1 LNRLSSNGNIA
12 NFAKD
17 GTTVGSIGTNFDVV
31 YLANGSNFGIR
42 VDDANNGELLPVDTS
57 GSGLDASADLGRSVV
72 RWKDLYLSGGAY
84 LGGVAAA
91 NKLDDYEEGSYVAT
105 LTPSTSGS
113 ITLNTSF
120 DTLSYT
126 KVGRIVSIVGRVRV
140 SSVSSPVGT
149 YVRVSLPFNIATG
162 SEDDSRVTGS
172 VVVQQAAQDIDKY
185 CIHPKNGT
193 AYIEIGRTDNFA
205 SNAANDFGGDELV
218 AVNFTYIAA

>member
-1 LNRLSSNGNIA
+1 M
-12 NFAKD
+12 
-17 GTTVGSIGTNFDVV
+17 
-31 YLANGSNFGIR
+31 
-42 VDDANNGELLPVDTS
+42 
-57 GSGLDASADLGRSVV
+57 DLGTSAARF
-72 RWKDLYLSGGAY
+72 KDLYLSGGVY
-84 LGGVAAA
+84 LGGTGAA
-91 NKLDDYEEGSYVAT
+91 NLLDDYEEGTYVAT

-149 YVRVSLPFNIATG
+149 WVRVSLPFNIATG
-162 SEDDSRVTGS
+162 SEDDSRVTGA

-193 AYIEIGRTDNFA
+193 SYIEIGRTDNFA
-205 SNAANDFGGDELV
+205 SSAANDFSGDELV
-218 AVNFTYIAA
+218 AVNFTYISA